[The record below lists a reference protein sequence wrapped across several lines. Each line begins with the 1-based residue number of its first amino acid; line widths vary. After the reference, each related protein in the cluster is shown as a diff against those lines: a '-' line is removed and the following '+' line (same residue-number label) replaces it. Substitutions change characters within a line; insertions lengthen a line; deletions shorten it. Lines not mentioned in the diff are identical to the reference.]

1 MQFLHKHKADLTEA
15 EGVSR
20 ECPMSGPWPWHQVM
34 VARSVDTDWALV
46 TERPGTGAGDWAATA
61 ETGETK
67 HEWGDRGDKER
78 ALVFSINTIWEKTES

>member
-1 MQFLHKHKADLTEA
+1 
-15 EGVSR
+15 
-20 ECPMSGPWPWHQVM
+20 M

-78 ALVFSINTIWEKTES
+78 ALVSIQSEKRQNLRIISSYSDEDEGDENWTIHGEWLAFAETLA